1 MQVFLSKFYGEG
13 MADETPTRAA
23 DELTTVIAQLT
34 RRLRAASAQ
43 EELTPSQTSV
53 LGRLSREGPATTAA
67 LARGELV
74 RPQSMRMTL
83 AALEERGLVARAA
96 DPGDGRQVVFSL
108 TEAGVR
114 LHGAGRRNRRS
125 WLADA
130 IENELSPA
138 ERHALTEALPLLRR
152 LVTW

>member
-1 MQVFLSKFYGEG
+1 MP
-13 MADETPTRAA
+13 DETQARIA

-53 LGRLSREGPATTAA
+53 LSRLSREGPATTAG
-67 LARGELV
+67 LARSELV

-83 AALEERGLVARAA
+83 AALEERGLVARTP
-96 DPGDGRQVVFSL
+96 DPSDGRQVVFTL
-108 TEAGVR
+108 TETGVR
-114 LHGAGRRNRRS
+114 LHGTGRRNRRS

-130 IENELSPA
+130 IEDELSPA
-138 ERHALTEALPLLRR
+138 EQRLLTEAVPLLQR
-152 LVTW
+152 LVSW

>member
-1 MQVFLSKFYGEG
+1 MP
-13 MADETPTRAA
+13 DETPARTA

-34 RRLRAASAQ
+34 RRLRAASVQ

-53 LGRLSREGPATTAA
+53 VSRLSREGPATTAA

-83 AALEERGLVARAA
+83 AALEERGLVDRAP
-96 DPGDGRQVVFSL
+96 DPTDGRQVVFSL

-114 LHGAGRRNRRS
+114 LQATSRRIRRG

-130 IENELSPA
+130 IEAELSPA
-138 ERHALTEALPLLRR
+138 EQHALAGIVPLLQR
-152 LVTW
+152 LVAL